1 MGFLDKAKQ
10 MGEQAKTA
18 AAQAADRA
26 NEAETVLWE
35 DLKRNPD
42 HVWNLSLLSKAVT
55 AQNKTADAAMIDA
68 RLARALKGA
77 DAMVTTSRR
86 E

>member
-26 NEAETVLWE
+26 NEAVE
-35 DLKRNPD
+35 DVQTKRELQKAYGELGEKAFKLAD
-42 HVWNLSLLSKAVT
+42 SGAINLSGTGDELVA
-55 AQNKTADAAMIDA
+55 
-68 RLARALKGA
+68 
-77 DAMVTTSRR
+77 
-86 E
+86 